1 MMRDKVFLPDG
12 LVEGGLSM
20 NAAAGERNADD
31 GYLLLVESSKAEYA
45 ARKVVDAQGSW
56 IIMADGRRLLDM
68 HGQYMCVGVGH
79 GHPKIRAALHNAVD
93 GIDFVCELLTHD
105 AKARA
110 AELLVEET
118 MHHSP
123 WWGDC
128 RFVSSGSEAVEMAL
142 LVARTY
148 MNRPVVVV
156 CQASYNGCSTGP
168 R

>member
-1 MMRDKVFLPDG
+1 
-12 LVEGGLSM
+12 
-20 NAAAGERNADD
+20 
-31 GYLLLVESSKAEYA
+31 
-45 ARKVVDAQGSW
+45 
-56 IIMADGRRLLDM
+56 M

-79 GHPKIRAALHNAVD
+79 GHPKIREVLHNAVD

-110 AELLVEET
+110 AKLLVEET

-142 LVARTY
+142 LKTFW
-148 MNRPVVVV
+148 
-156 CQASYNGCSTGP
+156 
-168 R
+168 